1 MTPERIAEIEKLAET
16 MMTKFLSCEPD
27 PVKVREFETAL
38 MELIGSCLRERDAE
52 IERLRLN
59 NAAQECLLAEAVT
72 GARET
77 EAEVERLRNAM
88 DDLDRLRRQFIFNPE
103 VRPRIQYVQAVAE
116 GRARSGEINPDWNRE
131 DPEVERLRARVA
143 ALEKVREAAQAL
155 IGHGEGVIV
164 RSLAPLGR
172 IEFDPGYQ
180 MAKDALE
187 AALKAAR
194 GE

>member
-27 PVKVREFETAL
+27 PVKVREFEKAL

-77 EAEVERLRNAM
+77 EAELSA
-88 DDLDRLRRQFIFNPE
+88 
-103 VRPRIQYVQAVAE
+103 
-116 GRARSGEINPDWNRE
+116 
-131 DPEVERLRARVA
+131 LRARVEK
-143 ALEKVREAAQAL
+143 LEKVREVSAALVAEL
-155 IGHGEGVIV
+155 DRRANGNDW
-164 RSLAPLGR
+164 PLDLGC
-172 IEFDPGYQ
+172 FG
-180 MAKDALE
+180 DALE
-187 AALKAAR
+187 AALAAAR